1 MKISLVICTR
11 NRAAQLTEALG
22 RLDRNE
28 IVAESAELVL
38 VDSAS
43 TDATPKVIAEFAESA
58 PFPVRQCRVD
68 RPGLGRA
75 RNEGVKNAMG
85 ELIAFT
91 DDDCYLGLNYFRE
104 LNKSF
109 NPLEAQYGAGELRH
123 YNLLEDGGAGHL
135 IPVRATIPAYSLL
148 PAGVIQGA
156 NMFAHKSVFAAVGPF
171 NDAMGAGTPFPCEDI
186 EFAARCSL
194 AGFVGVLLP
203 NVRVYHDHRRK
214 LGTREGDEALRDYDF
229 GRGAYYA
236 SLLQRGVGGAWQLW
250 SAGTPV
256 SEPVPAQTVERL
268 ATEMEGAS
276 RYLRHLAASREAT

>member
-1 MKISLVICTR
+1 VICTR

-43 TDATPKVIAEFAESA
+43 TDATPKVIAEFAENA
-58 PFPVRQCRVD
+58 PFPVRQCRVH

-75 RNEGVKNAMG
+75 RNEGVN
-85 ELIAFT
+85 
-91 DDDCYLGLNYFRE
+91 
-104 LNKSF
+104 
-109 NPLEAQYGAGELRH
+109 
-123 YNLLEDGGAGHL
+123 
-135 IPVRATIPAYSLL
+135 
-148 PAGVIQGA
+148 
-156 NMFAHKSVFAAVGPF
+156 
-171 NDAMGAGTPFPCEDI
+171 
-186 EFAARCSL
+186 
-194 AGFVGVLLP
+194 VLLP

-214 LGTREGDEALRDYDF
+214 LGTPGGDEALRDYDF

-256 SEPVPAQTVERL
+256 SEPMPAQTAERL

-276 RYLRHLAASREAT
+276 RYLRHLAVSRGAT